1 MSTDEPDGPNPEPT
15 PDSPDGED
23 ITTDRGA
30 DQFIA
35 DSRTEKV
42 LIDNNIAFELVVV
55 DIPAVDLAGLDEE
68 VETDLQMR
76 DEIIHLDVAQRYAD
90 DMKHGAEFPAGVLSR
105 HKGKYRVADFHHR
118 LWGARSAGFTQ
129 VTAYVVADMEA
140 FDLVELGNL
149 LNRNHGVPL
158 TENERFRQAL
168 WGLKL
173 GRFKSVEQ
181 AARVLGL
188 KASMLARR
196 KRVRETKERAKE
208 LGIPELAF
216 DTLKDS
222 AVDSL
227 SALRSPEVFREA
239 TKKALNKK
247 LGVAAISDMV
257 TSINAAPSDIAKL
270 DTIKEF
276 GNELATKP
284 EVGDTDKVSPLSEPL
299 TRIKG
304 GCGTL
309 LKVNL
314 EGIDFYLDRYARTEL
329 VAFLDHVSLAR
340 LRLTTIAEKVQE
352 KIAEV
357 DRGEGTP
364 QADVG

>member
-1 MSTDEPDGPNPEPT
+1 MTDNPDGPTPET
-15 PDSPDGED
+15 PPDED
-23 ITTDRGA
+23 ISLDRGA

-35 DSRTEKV
+35 DNRTEKV
-42 LIDNNIAFELVVV
+42 LTDNGVTFELA
-55 DIPAVDLAGLDEE
+55 IVDLADIDLSGLDKQ
-68 VETDLQMR
+68 VETGRQMR
-76 DEIIHLDVAQRYAD
+76 DEIIHIDVAQRYAD
-90 DMKHGAEFPAGVLSR
+90 DLRHGAEFPAGVLSR
-105 HKGKYRVADFHHR
+105 HESRYRIGDFHHR
-118 LWGARSAGFTQ
+118 LWGAREAGFTQ
-129 VTAYVVADMEA
+129 VTAYVVGDMED

-158 TENERFRQAL
+158 SENERVRQAL
-168 WGLKL
+168 WGIEL

-188 KASMLARR
+188 KASMLNRR
-196 KRVRETKERAKE
+196 RRVRDTKERARE

-216 DTLKDS
+216 DTLPAS

-227 SALRSPEVFREA
+227 SAGALRSPEVFREA
-239 TKKALNKK
+239 TKKALTKK
-247 LGVAAISDMV
+247 LGVKDVAAMV
-257 TSINAAPSDIAKL
+257 EAITAAPTDIAKL
-270 DTIKEF
+270 DAIKEY
-276 GNELATKP
+276 GNELGTKSSDD
-284 EVGDTDKVSPLSEPL
+284 DTGKVSPLSEPL

-329 VAFLDHVSLAR
+329 VAFLDHVNLAK
-340 LRLTTIAEKVQE
+340 LRLATIAEKVQD
-352 KIAEV
+352 KIAAL
-357 DRGEGTP
+357 DRGETP

>member
-1 MSTDEPDGPNPEPT
+1 MSTTDPEGASPEPT
-15 PDSPDGED
+15 ETATDED
-23 ITTDRGA
+23 MSVDRGA

-42 LIDNNIAFELVVV
+42 LTDNNVTFELVIV
-55 DIPAVDLAGLDEE
+55 DIADIDLTGLDKQI
-68 VETDLQMR
+68 ETGRQMR

-90 DMKHGAEFPAGVLSR
+90 DMRHGAEFPAGVLSR
-105 HKGKYRVADFHHR
+105 HEGKHRVADFHHR
-118 LWGARSAGFTQ
+118 LWGAREAGFTQ
-129 VTAYVVADMEA
+129 VTAYVVGDMED

-158 TENERFRQAL
+158 SENERVRQAL
-168 WGLKL
+168 WGLEL

-188 KASMLARR
+188 KASMLNRR
-196 KRVRETKERAKE
+196 KRVRDTKERARE

-227 SALRSPEVFREA
+227 HALRSPEVFREA
-239 TKKALNKK
+239 TKKALTKK
-247 LGVAAISDMV
+247 FGVKEISDMV
-257 TSINAAPSDIAKL
+257 ASINAAPSDIAKL
-270 DTIKEF
+270 DAIKEF
-276 GNELATKP
+276 GNELTAKA
-284 EVGDTDKVSPLSEPL
+284 GDSDTGKVSPLSEPL

-309 LKVNL
+309 LKVNI
-314 EGIDFYLDRYARTEL
+314 EGLDFYLDRYARSEL
-329 VAFLDHVSLAR
+329 VAFLDHVTLAKM
-340 LRLTTIAEKVQE
+340 RLTTIAEKVSD
-352 KIAEV
+352 KIGEL
-357 DRGEGTP
+357 DRGERAP